1 MDLDLIVLGLGP
13 GGEEVGGKLAEAGR
27 DVLGVD
33 ERLLGGECPYFG
45 CIPSKMVLRAADAL
59 AESRRV
65 NQLSGSA
72 SDQPDFGVVA
82 TRIRE
87 EATDDWDDRVAVER
101 FEGQGAKFLRATG
114 RLTGRDQDGQFLV
127 EAGGELHRA
136 PDVVIATGTR
146 PSIPPLDGMDALE
159 VGVDGPVW
167 TNREI
172 LKARTAPA
180 SMIVIGGGV
189 ISCELA
195 QGMARFGTR
204 VTVIES
210 GSRLLGREEPEAGEV
225 LADVFAREGIT
236 VEFGRAVSKVS
247 RGGDGV
253 LVTLA
258 DDTTVTGE
266 KLLVAAGRTP
276 NLDNVGLD
284 AIGLDPSAKVLDVDE
299 HMSVLGGDGTPVP
312 GLHAVGDVTG
322 RGPFTHVSVWQ
333 ARVLVAHLLGQ
344 EEPYGGYDALA
355 WATFTDPE
363 VGRVGKTEQQARDAG
378 LHVRVGVQQISS
390 NTRGWIHGPGNDG
403 LVKIV
408 EDADRGVL
416 VGATVIG
423 PYGGEL
429 IGMLT
434 LAVHAE
440 VPVKT
445 MLTMH
450 YVFPTLHRSVLE
462 ALQAL
467 K

>member
-1 MDLDLIVLGLGP
+1 MELDLIVVGLGP
-13 GGEEVGGKLAEAGR
+13 GGEEVAGKVAEAGR
-27 DVLGVD
+27 AVLGVD

-65 NQLSGSA
+65 GQLAGTA
-72 SDQPDFGVVA
+72 TDTPDFGIVA
-82 TRIRE
+82 RRIRD

-101 FEGQGAKFLRATG
+101 FEKQGAKFLRATARLAGRDEDG
-114 RLTGRDQDGQFLV
+114 RLLV
-127 EAGGELHRA
+127 EAGGETYRA
-136 PDVVIATGTR
+136 RDVVVATGTR
-146 PSIPPLDGMDALE
+146 PAVPPIDGLDGLE

-172 LKARTAPA
+172 LKARQAPT
-180 SMIVIGGGV
+180 SMVVIGGGV

-204 VTVIES
+204 VTVVE
-210 GSRLLGREEPEAGEV
+210 GGERMLAREEPEAGDV

-236 VEFGRAVSKVS
+236 VELGRAVSKVGQ
-247 RGGDGV
+247 GGDGV
-253 LVTLA
+253 
-258 DDTTVTGE
+258 TVMLSDGSTVSGE
-266 KLLVAAGRTP
+266 KLLVAAGRIP
-276 NLDNVGLD
+276 NLDGVGLD
-284 AIGLDPSAKVLDVDE
+284 TIGLDPSAHVLDVDE
-299 HMSVLGGDGTPVP
+299 HMSVLGGDGQPVP

-322 RGPFTHVSVWQ
+322 KGPFTHVSVWQ
-333 ARVLVAHLLGQ
+333 ARVLLAHLLGRD
-344 EEPYGGYDALA
+344 EPYGGYDALA

-363 VGRVGKTEQQARDAG
+363 VGRVGKTEKQARDAG
-378 LHVRVGVQQISS
+378 LNVRVGVQQIAS
-390 NTRGWIHGPGNDG
+390 NSRGWIHGPGNDG
-403 LVKIV
+403 LVKVV

-434 LAVHAE
+434 LAVHAQ
-440 VPVKT
+440 VPVAT